1 MRIAVLDDYQSVARD
16 MADWSRLGA
25 EHEITF
31 FDQPYEGP
39 EGFAKR
45 LEPYQIVCIMRERS
59 PIDRDLIERL
69 PNAKL
74 FVTAGMRNA
83 AIDMEACRE
92 RGITVVGTGGSAQST
107 PELAWGM
114 ILSLARHIH
123 VENARMREGHWITT
137 LGRDVAGATLGIIGL
152 GRLGAKMA
160 AIGTAFGME
169 VIAWSQNLTDERAA
183 DAGARRVTKDD
194 LFREADFI
202 TIHYKLGERSHGLV
216 GATEIGLMKP
226 TACLVNTSR
235 GPIVDTDALIA
246 ALEEGRIAGAGIDV
260 YDEEPLPADHPLRS
274 CPRTLLTP
282 HIGYVTEDTYRAFYG
297 EMVEDIEAWLAGEP
311 VRVLVP

>member
-1 MRIAVLDDYQSVARD
+1 MKIAVLDDYQNVARD
-16 MADWSRLGA
+16 MADWSRIEA

-31 FDQPYEGP
+31 FGQPYEGL
-39 EGFAKR
+39 EDFARR
-45 LEPYQIVCIMRERS
+45 LEPFEIVCIMRERS
-59 PIDRDLIERL
+59 PFGRDLVERL

-92 RGITVVGTGGSAQST
+92 KGIMVVGTGGSAQST

-123 VENARMREGHWITT
+123 IENARMREGHWITT
-137 LGRDVAGATLGIIGL
+137 LGKDVAGATLGLVGL

-160 AIGTAFGME
+160 AIGNAFGME

-183 DAGARRVTKDD
+183 DSGVRRVGKDD
-194 LFREADFI
+194 LFRQSDFI
-202 TIHYKLGERSHGLV
+202 SIHYKLGDRSHGLV
-216 GATEIGLMKP
+216 GAAEIGLMKP
-226 TACLVNTSR
+226 TAYLVNTSR

-246 ALEEGRIAGAGIDV
+246 ALKEGRIAGVGIDV